1 MTENNLNEKIILRVC
16 SILDIPCYQG
26 RQEEFVLR
34 ICEDIAAGNCVVI
47 DSGNKSIC
55 SLHPTKQEL

>member
-1 MTENNLNEKIILRVC
+1 MSNLNEQIILRVC

-26 RQEEFVLR
+26 RKDKFVLK

-47 DSGNKSIC
+47 DSENKCIC
-55 SLHPTKQEL
+55 SLHPTKQDV